1 MKSMYND
8 MIRFIKDYS
17 VAYSEYGQVAETH
30 RVMDRFYAPDVCFDE
45 GFVTNREQWYKA
57 CLSHPT
63 IQDKLTMEH
72 LFVDEKQKEV
82 GALARTQAINRAT
95 GEVIVELKMNV
106 LYQLEIDQNRDMKIK
121 KVNVFLESDPIKV
134 AKLFEVYAMGGKKP
148 Q

>member
-1 MKSMYND
+1 
-8 MIRFIKDYS
+8 
-17 VAYSEYGQVAETH
+17 
-30 RVMDRFYAPDVCFDE
+30 
-45 GFVTNREQWYKA
+45 
-57 CLSHPT
+57 L
-63 IQDKLTMEH
+63 EH

-106 LYQLEIDQNRDMKIK
+106 LYQLEVDQNRDMKIK